1 MKRGPRKI
9 VLNLPDTSPD
19 NVTDKRRAALALFPS
34 CFVLVA
40 DAALSP
46 FPRLVSIDIDG
57 FLLLRGESSHS
68 GTEKEKL
75 AARIFEVVEV

>member
-1 MKRGPRKI
+1 MKTGPRKI

-19 NVTDKRRAALALFPS
+19 NVTDKRRAALDLFPS

-57 FLLLRGESSHS
+57 FLLLRGECERS
-68 GTEKEKL
+68 GVEREKV
-75 AARIFEVVEV
+75 AAMIFETIG